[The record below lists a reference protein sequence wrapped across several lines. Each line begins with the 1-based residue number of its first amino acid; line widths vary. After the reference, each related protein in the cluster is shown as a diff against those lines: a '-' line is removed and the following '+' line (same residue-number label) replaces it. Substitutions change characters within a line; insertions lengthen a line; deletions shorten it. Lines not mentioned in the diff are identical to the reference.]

1 MPLTSEET
9 VDLAEVDLSDPD
21 LFAEGPPHT
30 LFERMRR
37 EAPLRWNPIPDEP
50 GFWAA
55 VRYEDIAA
63 ISKDPETFSSWL
75 GGTMISEKTLP
86 VPVARQMM
94 INMDPP
100 QHTAYREIVQTAFT
114 ARRVAHLEPHIRE
127 IVRNLIDAALEKG
140 DFDLVNDIALPLPI
154 QVIGELLGVAP
165 EYHGKL
171 GEWAGASA
179 GFDDP
184 RLRPEGFDPQQ
195 SFIERAVFFNE
206 LAQDRIKEP
215 REDLVTALTQAELD
229 GQRLTQEQLGG
240 FLSLILVAGSDTTR
254 NVYSGGMLAMI
265 ENPDQWE
272 RLRADRSL
280 VPAAVEEFVRWVTP
294 FTHFRRTAS
303 RDTEIRGVPV
313 KSGDAVVTW
322 FTSGNRDEDVFSDPF
337 QFDVAR
343 DPNPHQGFGGG
354 GPALLPRC
362 RPRSTRASVLIEET
376 VDRVPT
382 LELAGPPD
390 RVRSALLNALHSL
403 PVRPA

>member
-21 LFAEGPPHT
+21 LFAGGPPHT

-37 EAPLRWNPIPDEP
+37 EAPVRWNPISDGP

-55 VRYEDIAA
+55 VRHEDIAA

-86 VPVARQMM
+86 LPVARKMM

-100 QHTAYREIVQTAFT
+100 QHTAYREIVSTAFT
-114 ARRVAHLEPHIRE
+114 SRRVAHLEPHIRE
-127 IVRNLIDAALEKG
+127 IARNLIDAALEKG

-165 EYHGKL
+165 EDHGKL
-171 GEWAGASA
+171 AEWAGASA

-195 SFIERAVFFNE
+195 SFIERTIYFNE

-215 REDLVTALTQAELD
+215 RDDLVTALTQAELD
-229 GQRLTQEQLGG
+229 GQRLTEEQLGG

-265 ENPDQWE
+265 EHPDQWE
-272 RLRADRSL
+272 RLRADREL
-280 VPAAVEEFVRWVTP
+280 VPSAVEEFVRWVTP
-294 FTHFRRTAS
+294 FTHFRRTAT
-303 RDTEIRGVPV
+303 RDTEIRGVQV
-313 KSGDAVVTW
+313 RSGDAVVTW
-322 FTSGNRDEDVFSDPF
+322 FTSGNRDEDVFSEPF

-343 DPNPHQGFGGG
+343 ENNRHQGFGGG
-354 GPALLPRC
+354 GPHYCLGAGLARLELR
-362 RPRSTRASVLIEET
+362 VLIEET
-376 VDRVPT
+376 VDRVPQ

>member
-171 GEWAGASA
+171 GE
-179 GFDDP
+179 
-184 RLRPEGFDPQQ
+184 
-195 SFIERAVFFNE
+195 
-206 LAQDRIKEP
+206 
-215 REDLVTALTQAELD
+215 
-229 GQRLTQEQLGG
+229 
-240 FLSLILVAGSDTTR
+240 
-254 NVYSGGMLAMI
+254 
-265 ENPDQWE
+265 
-272 RLRADRSL
+272 
-280 VPAAVEEFVRWVTP
+280 
-294 FTHFRRTAS
+294 
-303 RDTEIRGVPV
+303 
-313 KSGDAVVTW
+313 
-322 FTSGNRDEDVFSDPF
+322 
-337 QFDVAR
+337 
-343 DPNPHQGFGGG
+343 
-354 GPALLPRC
+354 
-362 RPRSTRASVLIEET
+362 
-376 VDRVPT
+376 
-382 LELAGPPD
+382 
-390 RVRSALLNALHSL
+390 
-403 PVRPA
+403 